1 MKQFIYTDVI
11 FDTQSR
17 LIMPHTRASQGDYM
31 GSGLRV
37 HVMNGSEVVDTSS
50 FSLFLNFEL
59 PDGQK
64 FNHASHE
71 QDHPKGIFYIFYPT
85 EMLGLGKSVKC
96 QLKLRHDG
104 KVSESNVFT
113 VAIDRTL
120 SGDGAEASNAFGEL
134 EKALQ
139 EARAYSDAVQGV
151 INAEDLRVQAEDA
164 RVGAEAKRVEAE
176 TARAEIVDRLV
187 AEVEAEKGA
196 MTELIG
202 QVEADEATRQSQE
215 ETRQSQ
221 EATRQSQEAE
231 RQAQEA
237 TRQSQEGVRESQ
249 EASRVQAETE
259 RNAIF
264 EDLSSGV
271 IPNATPS
278 NAGTVIV
285 RGAEGESAPYTVV
298 TTGDGDARYAPTEHG
313 HEASDISGLEDAM
326 SSYALKTDLD
336 SKADV
341 SHTHSIGNVTG
352 LQAALNTKA
361 DKTDLATK
369 QSKIITATA
378 SPTDASLYQEGDVIL
393 VI

>member
-31 GSGLRV
+31 GSGLKV
-37 HVMNGSEVVDTSS
+37 HVMNGAEVVDTSS

-59 PDGQK
+59 PNGQK

-71 QDHPKGIFYIFYPT
+71 QDHTRGIFYIFYPT

-139 EARAYSDAVQGV
+139 EAKAYSEAVQGV
-151 INAEDLRVQAEDA
+151 INAESLRVNAENS
-164 RVGAEAKRVEAE
+164 RVTAESSRATAE
-176 TARAEIVDRLV
+176 TTRVTAESTRSSQES
-187 AEVEAEKGA
+187 A
-196 MTELIG
+196 
-202 QVEADEATRQSQE
+202 RQSQE
-215 ETRQSQ
+215 STRQSQ
-221 EATRQSQEAE
+221 EATRQSQEAI
-231 RQAQEA
+231 RQSNEQTRQNQEA
-237 TRQSQEGVRESQ
+237 TRQSQEEVRKSQ

-259 RNAIF
+259 RNERF

-278 NAGTVIV
+278 NAGAVIV

-341 SHTHSIGNVTG
+341 SHNHSIDNVTG